1 MSLLQLYR
9 VVAELQNRVMK
20 PSSKSYSISKDNVG
34 TTSVFKP
41 HRGYMGHN
49 RGVCASLREE

>member
-9 VVAELQNRVMK
+9 VVAELQNKVLK
-20 PSSKSYSISKDNVG
+20 PSSKSYSISKDKVG

-41 HRGYMGHN
+41 HRGVHGPQQGIY
-49 RGVCASLREE
+49 VPL